1 LILSLSAENFGIFGE
16 LHVEFSK
23 GLNVI
28 TGSSGAGKS
37 MLLELILLLCGAK
50 ASVPV
55 FKERAYAEMLLD
67 TGKEE
72 PLIVS
77 LRSLRGRLN
86 YRLNGESV
94 PRTTVYNMLEEL
106 IEIHKQGV
114 TWTLTRRNVQSSFI
128 DRLVPE
134 ELLKEYSK
142 IYREYKKYRDIL
154 NSIEDTNE
162 LEVRRDYLKSETKR
176 LKELLE
182 NIEDEERFMDEVKTL
197 ENAEMIRE
205 NAQQLKGILER
216 EKENLVEAFGIAEN
230 MERLGIRTFKEM
242 IQDILE
248 TANELIRMADEKMI
262 EMDTMDENALEH
274 FRKLSELLRWA
285 KYKYGPALEEI
296 RKNYSIM
303 EKEIQEIDERLK
315 LVERAR
321 NEIVGAR
328 MRLKE
333 VGEKLESL
341 RADAA
346 EQIESKVKEHLK
358 ELGMKGAEIEFIFTE
373 RDEPG
378 VHGLKDVVLKVRTI
392 ENTPFA
398 PIEKVASGG
407 ELSRIYLALNLAT
420 HTRNKILIFDEV
432 ESGLGQRY
440 ANVLARF
447 MKRLAHDNQV
457 ILITHLP
464 EMAMAAENH
473 IVVRKEGSHARVEK
487 VEDEEKIHE
496 LVQMYGGSVSH
507 EVVRKEYRKW
517 KDIK

>member
-1 LILSLSAENFGIFGE
+1 
-16 LHVEFSK
+16 
-23 GLNVI
+23 
-28 TGSSGAGKS
+28 
-37 MLLELILLLCGAK
+37 M
-50 ASVPV
+50 
-55 FKERAYAEMLLD
+55 
-67 TGKEE
+67 
-72 PLIVS
+72 
-77 LRSLRGRLN
+77 
-86 YRLNGESV
+86 
-94 PRTTVYNMLEEL
+94 
-106 IEIHKQGV
+106 
-114 TWTLTRRNVQSSFI
+114 
-128 DRLVPE
+128 
-134 ELLKEYSK
+134 
-142 IYREYKKYRDIL
+142 
-154 NSIEDTNE
+154 
-162 LEVRRDYLKSETKR
+162 
-176 LKELLE
+176 LE
-182 NIEDEERFMDEVKTL
+182 NIEDEERFMDEVKTQ

-205 NAQQLKGILER
+205 NAQQLKDVLEKG
-216 EKENLVEAFGIAEN
+216 KENLVEAFGIAEN

-248 TANELIRMADEKMI
+248 TTNELIRMADEKMM
-262 EMDTMDENALEH
+262 EMDTMDADTLEH
-274 FRKLSELLRWA
+274 LRKLSELLRWA

-303 EKEIQEIDERLK
+303 EKEIQEIDEKLK

-321 NEIVGAR
+321 NEIIEVR

-346 EQIESKVKEHLK
+346 ERIESKVKEHLK

-378 VHGLKDVVLKVRTI
+378 VHGLKDVVLNVRTI
-392 ENTPFA
+392 EDAPFA
-398 PIEKVASGG
+398 PIEEVASGG
-407 ELSRIYLALNLAT
+407 ELSRIYLALNLT
-420 HTRNKILIFDEV
+420 TQTRNKILIFDEV

-447 MKRLAHDNQV
+447 MKRLARDNQV

-487 VEDEEKIHE
+487 VEGEEKIHE
-496 LVQMYGGSVSH
+496 LVQMYGGGVSP

-517 KDIK
+517 KDTK